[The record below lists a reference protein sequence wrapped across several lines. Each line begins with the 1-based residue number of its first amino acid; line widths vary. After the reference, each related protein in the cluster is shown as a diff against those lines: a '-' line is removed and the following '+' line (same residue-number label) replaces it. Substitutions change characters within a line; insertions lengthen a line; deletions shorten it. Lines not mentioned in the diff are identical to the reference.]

1 MGVKVLARQAITI
14 KGPYRLAG
22 IAGVVG
28 LALIAWVLV
37 AGQDAPPFAL
47 VTAAAVAPLAV
58 LGAVWGRLGQPFP
71 WRALLIGA
79 VVGPLV
85 AIVTY
90 PLVAAFG
97 YAFLLGFADSGRQ
110 LVESLQADPRLVS
123 VLASPWVIVLL
134 IEVVTVAPLT
144 EEFGKALGA
153 SWARPRSRQ
162 QAFLFGVA
170 AGVSFA
176 IVENI
181 IYSVAAAIGGGPW
194 PAVAVGRTM
203 CAAVHPLATGLV
215 MLGWWEWR
223 QGRGRNALLKGYLS
237 GVGIH
242 ALWNGTL
249 VVLAV
254 VEAAVASNGG
264 ALSYS
269 PIALTFTAMLGT
281 VLAATLWLVAGAVAA
296 DRNPFDGLSFVRA
309 RPIAMWTLLGAA
321 LLVPVAI
328 LVLAFPDFYR
338 G

>member
-1 MGVKVLARQAITI
+1 MKVLSRQAITI
-14 KGPYRLAG
+14 NGAYKLAG
-22 IAGVVG
+22 IAGAVG
-28 LALIAWVLV
+28 LALIAWVLI

-71 WRALLIGA
+71 WRALVIGA
-79 VVGPLV
+79 VVGPAV

-90 PLVAAFG
+90 PLVAAF
-97 YAFLLGFADSGRQ
+97 AFAFILGFADSGRH

-134 IEVVTVAPLT
+134 VEVVTVAALT
-144 EEFGKALGA
+144 EEFGKALSA
-153 SWARPRSRQ
+153 SWARPRTRQ

-170 AGVSFA
+170 AGVGFA

-181 IYSVAAAIGGGPW
+181 LYSVAAAVGGGPW
-194 PAVAVGRTM
+194 LAVAVGRTM

-223 QGRGRNALLKGYLS
+223 QGRDRNGLLKGYLS

-242 ALWNGTL
+242 ALWNGTT
-249 VVLAV
+249 VVLGV

-269 PIALTFTAMLGT
+269 PIALTFTAVLGT
-281 VLAATLWLVAGAVAA
+281 VLAAALWLVAGAAA
-296 DRNPFDGLSFVRA
+296 AERNPFDGLSFVRA

-321 LLVPVAI
+321 LLIPVAI
-328 LVLAFPDFYR
+328 LVLAFPEFYR